1 MGIVIRQ
8 SIQNAAITYV
18 GIGLGFVLTIFLY
31 PHILN
36 PDQYGLTR
44 VLISAS
50 LICSQFAHLGFHNL
64 ILRYFPFF
72 KKVSPERHGLLFWAL
87 IIPFGGFF
95 LFTLLFFLF
104 DQLIVS
110 LYSDRSPLFADYYL
124 WVIPLTL
131 FVLYFE
137 VLNNYLRSL
146 RDAVSGS
153 FLNEVLQR
161 VLVIILL
168 LLYLFEQLSFPQF
181 ITLFVFSYGI
191 QPVLL
196 IVQIARKGGLQ
207 LKPRMDLLRK
217 KLVRGM
223 AGYSL
228 FSLLGGLT
236 TVIVWNVDVIMLG
249 AMAGLQSTAVYAI
262 AFYIGS
268 VIAVPQRSVEK
279 IAGPLISD
287 FIKNKKWIEVAV
299 MYKKTSLNQLIPGI
313 FIFGLIWINLDVLY
327 IFLPEIYSTGRWVVF
342 IIGLAKLIEVGT
354 GANGIILLNSSH
366 YRVSF
371 FSNII
376 LVIVTVGANYLLIP
390 KYGIEG
396 AAVASALAILVF
408 NTVKSM
414 YIFLRMGMQPFSRAG
429 ITALVIGM
437 VLIFLFEAAGDWLE
451 ASIWVSCIVTTL
463 LFILLFAG
471 PVLYFRLSDDLN
483 SVLLTSIRKLHS
495 IWKR

>member
-8 SIQNAAITYV
+8 SIQNAAITYL
-18 GIGLGFVLTIFLY
+18 GIGLGFILTIFLY

-72 KKVSPERHGLLFWAL
+72 KKVSPERHGLFFWAL
-87 IIPFGGFF
+87 VIPFVGFLVFTIIFF
-95 LFTLLFFLF
+95 LS
-104 DQLIVS
+104 DQVLIS
-110 LYSDRSPLFADYYL
+110 LYSDRSPLFTDFYL
-124 WVIPLTL
+124 WVLPLTL

-161 VLVIILL
+161 VFVIALL
-168 LLYLFEQLSFPQF
+168 LLYLFEQFSFPQF
-181 ITLFVFSYGI
+181 IALFVCSYGV

-196 IVQIARKGGLQ
+196 IVRISRKGGLQ
-207 LKPRMDLLRK
+207 LKPRMDLLRR
-217 KLVRGM
+217 KLLRGM

-249 AMAGLQSTAVYAI
+249 AMAGLQSTAIYAI

-287 FIKNKKWIEVAV
+287 FIKNKQWDDVAM

-313 FIFGLIWINLDVLY
+313 FIFGLIWINLDLLFL
-327 IFLPEIYSTGRWVVF
+327 FLPEVYSTGRWVVF
-342 IIGLAKLIEVGT
+342 IIGVAKLIEVGT

-371 FSNII
+371 YSNIV
-376 LVIVTVGANYLLIP
+376 LVIVTIGANYLLIP

-396 AAVASALAILVF
+396 AALASAIAILTF

-414 YIFLRMGMQPFSRAG
+414 YIFLKIGMQPFSRAG
-429 ITALVIGM
+429 LSALVLGM
-437 VLIFLFEAAGDWLE
+437 ILMLFFDYAAGWLPE
-451 ASIWVSCIVTTL
+451 SEWLRSGLYSI
-463 LFILLFAG
+463 LFTLLFAG
-471 PVLYFRLSDDLN
+471 PVLYFRMSDDLN
-483 SVLLTSIRKLHS
+483 NVLSTFMKKL
-495 IWKR
+495 RQL

>member
-1 MGIVIRQ
+1 VGIVIRQ
-8 SIQNAAITYV
+8 SIQNAAITYL
-18 GIGLGFVLTIFLY
+18 GIGLGFILTIFLY

-72 KKVSPERHGLLFWAL
+72 KKVSPEHHGLLFWAL
-87 IIPFGGFF
+87 VIPFVGF
-95 LFTLLFFLF
+95 LIFTILFFF
-104 DQLIVS
+104 SDQLLIS
-110 LYSDRSPLFADYYL
+110 LYSDRSPLFTDFYL
-124 WVIPLTL
+124 WVLPLTL

-161 VLVIILL
+161 VFVIALL
-168 LLYLFEQLSFPQF
+168 LLYLFEKLSFPQF
-181 ITLFVFSYGI
+181 IAFFVFSYGV

-196 IVQIARKGGLQ
+196 VVRIAQKRGLQ
-207 LKPRMDLLRK
+207 LKPQMDLLRRQ
-217 KLVRGM
+217 LLRGM

-287 FIKNKKWIEVAV
+287 FIKNKRWDDVAV
-299 MYKKTSLNQLIPGI
+299 IYKKTSLNQLIPGI
-313 FIFGLIWINLDVLY
+313 FIFGLIWMNLDLLFL
-327 IFLPEIYSTGRWVVF
+327 FLPEIYSTGRWVVF
-342 IIGLAKLIEVGT
+342 IIGVAKLIEVGT
-354 GANGIILLNSSH
+354 GANGIILLNSRH

-371 FSNII
+371 FSNIV
-376 LVIVTVGANYLLIP
+376 LVIVTIGANYLLIP
-390 KYGIEG
+390 RYGIEG
-396 AAVASALAILVF
+396 AALASAIAILTF
-408 NTVKSM
+408 NAVKSM
-414 YIFLRMGMQPFSRAG
+414 YIFLKIGMQPFSRAG
-429 ITALVIGM
+429 LSALGLGL
-437 VLIFLFEAAGDWLE
+437 VLMFLFDFAAVWPMESVWVRSALY
-451 ASIWVSCIVTTL
+451 SILFTL
-463 LFILLFAG
+463 FYAG

-483 SVLLTSIRKLHS
+483 NVLSTFLNKL
-495 IWKR
+495 RQL